1 MAPKQVEKISDKVID
16 YSLEEIMGERFG
28 KYSKYIIQDRALPD
42 VRDGLK
48 PVQRR
53 ILFAMYV
60 DNNTFHKQHRKSAK
74 TVGYVIA
81 NYHPHGDTSVY
92 DAMVRMSQSWKQRV
106 PLVDMHGNNGSIDD
120 DPAAAMRYTE
130 SRLTKISDELLRDI
144 DKNTVNFA
152 LNFDDTTEEPTVL
165 PARFPNL
172 LVNGAKGIASGYATY
187 IPPHNLN
194 EIIDGVI
201 YRIKHPKSTVD
212 DLMEIIKGPDLPTG
226 GIVRNLAGI
235 KEAFTTGSG
244 QFQIVSKTEIIKE
257 KATTNLVITEI
268 PYDVIKSD
276 LVAKIDRL
284 RIDKEVEGILEVRD
298 ESDRQGLRIVIEMRK
313 EANHE
318 TIVNYLMK
326 KTELTSKYN
335 YNIVSIS
342 NKKPL
347 LLGLLD
353 ILDYYIAHQ
362 YEVITRRTKFDLAK
376 AKDRIH
382 IVEGLIKAVSVID
395 EVIKTIRSS
404 SDRASSK
411 QNLIAKFKFSDKQA
425 EAIITLQLY
434 RLSSTD
440 ITSLENEA
448 KELRTLVI
456 ELNKILDDNSYL
468 KKVLIN
474 ELTNISKTYKTPRL
488 STIEAD
494 MVEFIIEKKP
504 IIKEDVYIALTRDGY
519 VKRSSIKSYQASEN
533 ALPGYKTG
541 DIIVASGSANTA
553 DVVLAFTNQG
563 NYLYIPVFEI
573 IDGKWKDE
581 GKHISHLINID
592 GNEKIIKVILV
603 KEFRED
609 IYIVLTSAKGLI
621 KRTKLSEFV
630 AQRYSR
636 PISCMNLGKDDVLVG
651 ADYSDG
657 DSRIILLSDHGR
669 GVSYHESLISII
681 GLKAGGVKATK
692 LDTESKLVG
701 LSVLKHGQD
710 YNSYLITDRGGL
722 KLFDSKLVETA
733 NRSNKPS
740 EVFKFFKSVPHLAV
754 GLGLVND
761 NPSILVATSLA
772 KTNQEDIS
780 GNKITLLGKTMQA
793 YFKLDKDE
801 TIIAFSDLNLQ
812 EISKKTKSFQI
823 ESKIDGESSE
833 EKNEVKDS
841 KTIFDYLEDL

>member
-1 MAPKQVEKISDKVID
+1 MASKNIVKTTEKIID

-106 PLVDMHGNNGSIDD
+106 QLVDMHGNNGSIDD

-130 SRLTKISDELLRDI
+130 SRLAKISDELLRDI
-144 DKNTVNFA
+144 EKNTVNFS

-201 YRIKHPKSTVD
+201 YRIKHPKSTVE
-212 DLMEIIKGPDLPTG
+212 DLMEIVKGPDLPTG

-235 KEAFTTGSG
+235 KEAFTTGAG
-244 QFQIVSKTEIIKE
+244 QFQVVSKTEIVKE
-257 KATTNLVITEI
+257 KVSTNLVITEI
-268 PYDVIKSD
+268 PFDVVKSD
-276 LVAKIDRL
+276 LVVKIDRL
-284 RIDKEVEGILEVRD
+284 RIDKEVEGIIEVRD

-326 KTELTSKYN
+326 KTDLTAKYN
-335 YNIVSIS
+335 YNVIAIS

-353 ILDYYIAHQ
+353 VLDYYIAHQ

-404 SDRASSK
+404 TDRASSK
-411 QNLIAKFKFSDKQA
+411 LNLINKFKFSDKQA

-440 ITSLENEA
+440 ITLLQNEA
-448 KELRTLVI
+448 AELKGLVA
-456 ELNKILDDNSYL
+456 ELNKILEDNSYL
-468 KKVLIN
+468 KKVLVT
-474 ELTNISKTYKTPRL
+474 ELSNISKAYKTPRL

-494 MVEFIIEKKP
+494 MVEFVIEKKP
-504 IIKEDVYIALTRDGY
+504 IIKEDVYLAITRDGY
-519 VKRSSIKSYQASEN
+519 VKRSSTKSYQASEG
-533 ALPGYKTG
+533 ALPGYKSG
-541 DIIVASGSANTA
+541 DLIIAHGGANTA
-553 DVVLAFTNQG
+553 DHVLAFTNQG
-563 NYLYIPVFEI
+563 NYLYIPVFEML
-573 IDGKWKDE
+573 DGKWKDE

-592 GNEKIIKVILV
+592 GVEKIIKVVLV
-603 KEFRED
+603 KDFRD
-609 IYIVLTSAKGLI
+609 DVNIVLASAKGLI

-636 PISCMNLGKDDVLVG
+636 PLSCMNLGKEDELVG
-651 ADYSDG
+651 VDFSDG
-657 DSRIILLSDHGR
+657 DSKIVILSDHGR
-669 GVSYHESLISII
+669 GVSYHESLVSII
-681 GLKAGGVKATK
+681 GIKAGGVKATK
-692 LDTESKLVG
+692 LDGDSKLVG
-701 LSVLKHGQD
+701 LITLKHNQD
-710 YNSYLITDRGGL
+710 LNPYLITDRGGL
-722 KLFDSKLVETA
+722 KIFDAKLIESN

-740 EVFKFFKSVPHLAV
+740 EVFKYFKSVPHHAI
-754 GLGLVND
+754 GLGIVND
-761 NPSILVATSLA
+761 NPNILAITDQN
-772 KTNQEDIS
+772 KTKTEDIS

-793 YFKLDKDE
+793 YFNLEKEEKF
-801 TIIAFSDLNLQ
+801 IAFSDMYLA
-812 EISKKTKSFQI
+812 EISKKTKTYSV
-823 ESKIDGESSE
+823 
-833 EKNEVKDS
+833 EVKPSDDDKKEDEPKNS